1 MSLRCDVT
9 CLWELK
15 HFHFHLSGNQQR
27 PEPEAR
33 RAEGKTCASETRAV
47 LCAVYSSNRSLCH
60 HFVLKNA
67 GDYKNAASQPVKV
80 CIRFSLTESEVE
92 RLPPFCVDI
101 CLKTSF
107 YINAQQK

>member
-27 PEPEAR
+27 LEPEAR
-33 RAEGKTCASETRAV
+33 RAKGKTCASETQAV
-47 LCAVYSSNRSLCH
+47 LCAVCLSKQEKKSFCQP
-60 HFVLKNA
+60 FVLKND

-92 RLPPFCVDI
+92 R
-101 CLKTSF
+101 
-107 YINAQQK
+107 